1 MKLFLGDKCWDRL
14 FELPKNVQLRVRD
27 FQKKFK
33 ENPRSAAINLE
44 KIQDFKDSSLR
55 TARIDEAYRAIIG
68 VASDDIYCL
77 IWIDHHDE
85 AMDWARNKRF
95 DWNSYTNSFQ
105 ITTVAME
112 EEKSSLTEI
121 GESTPFSKYSDEQLL
136 RIGVPEHQL
145 SLVKSIANLDDLE
158 KAEPLLSSDV
168 FENLFYLLDDN
179 TSIENIITEIEAGR
193 EDAGGS
199 SINNRRCFIE
209 ITDDEELENA
219 IHEGAEK
226 WEIFL
231 HPSQRL
237 LVEKDY
243 PGSMKV
249 TGGGG
254 TGKTVAALHRL
265 KKLAASATGKPVL
278 YTTFTKTLIKNITV
292 RIKALG
298 IRTENCMIV
307 NIDKLAFDMARK
319 YNLISSKATVIDYGS
334 NSNEMWENIVSDN
347 LSPFDAR
354 FLQREYLDIIV
365 YNNITSLDAYY
376 RQPRFGRSTPVTR
389 KQRAEIWGLV
399 EQYMANKREA
409 DQYDRNEVFNLIAN
423 YLDEKRLRPFSHIIA
438 DEIQDFSNPELRFLR
453 ALTEE
458 GPNDLFMVGDPYQRI
473 YNNRKIAFS
482 QVGINVRGKRSK
494 RLRVNY
500 RTTEEIKRAAVN
512 IVKGCSF
519 DNFDGESETLSGYV
533 SLIHGDKP
541 DYQVFDTK
549 DKELSAIIAFIRM
562 CKDNGI
568 EFKEMVIACDNKS
581 SLKTVQDALHRNSI
595 PYYNLFSEI
604 GGSSNGV
611 NLSTFHN
618 LKGLEFKVVI
628 LSDVSKATFPKII
641 GDYSEMDPIEQKN
654 YIMNQKALMYVA
666 ITRAIQKVLITG
678 TGEKADI

>member
-1 MKLFLGDKCWDRL
+1 MKLFLGDKCWDKL

-33 ENPRSAAINLE
+33 DNPKSAAINLE

-55 TARIDEAYRAIIG
+55 TARIDDTYRAIIG
-68 VASDDIYCL
+68 VAADDIYCL
-77 IWIDHHDE
+77 LWIDHHDE

-105 ITTVAME
+105 VTTVSVE
-112 EEKSSLTEI
+112 ETKAEEVPSPEEQTV
-121 GESTPFSKYSDEQLL
+121 FSKYGDEQLL

-145 SLVKSIANLDDLE
+145 SLVKGIKDLDDLE
-158 KAEPLLSSDV
+158 KAEPLLSGDV
-168 FENLFYLLDDN
+168 FENLFYLMEDGA
-179 TSIENIITEIEAGR
+179 SIDSIITEIEAGK
-193 EDAGGS
+193 EDSGSS
-199 SINNRRCFIE
+199 SINNKRNFIE
-209 ITDDEELENA
+209 ITDDEELENV
-219 IHEGAEK
+219 IREGTEK

-265 KKLAASATGKPVL
+265 KKLAATSSSKKVL
-278 YTTFTKTLIKNITV
+278 YTTFTRTLIKNISG

-298 IRTENCMIV
+298 VKTENCDVV
-307 NIDKLAFDMARK
+307 NIDKLALDLARR
-319 YNLISSKATVIDYGS
+319 YDLISAKATVLDYGS
-334 NSNEMWENIVSDN
+334 SGDELWENIVADN

-354 FLQREYLDIIV
+354 FLKREYLDVIV

-376 RQPRFGRSTPVTR
+376 RQSRVGRTTPVTR
-389 KQRAEIWGLV
+389 KQRAEIWTLV
-399 EQYMANKREA
+399 EQYVAHKKEA
-409 DQYDRNEVFNLIAN
+409 DQYDRNEIFNLIAN
-423 YLDEKRLRPFSHIIA
+423 YLNDRNLHPYSHVIA

-458 GPNDLFMVGDPYQRI
+458 GPNDLFLVGDPYQRI

-500 RTTEEIKRAAVN
+500 RTTEEIKRSAVN
-512 IVKGCSF
+512 VVNDCAF
-519 DNFDGESETLSGYV
+519 DNFDGEVETLAGYV

-541 DYQVFDTK
+541 EYKVFAS
-549 DKELSAIIAFIRM
+549 KEEEMAAILTFIRM
-562 CKDNGI
+562 CRDNGI
-568 EFKEMVIACDNKS
+568 ELKDMVIACDSRNAI
-581 SLKTVQDALHRNSI
+581 KTIQDMLHRNNV
-595 PYYNLFSEI
+595 PYFNLFSET
-604 GGSSNGV
+604 GGNTNGV

-618 LKGLEFKVVI
+618 MKGLEFKVVI
-628 LSDVSKATFPKII
+628 LSDVSKATFPRITY
-641 GDYSEMDPIEQKN
+641 DYNEMDPVEKRN
-654 YIMNQKALMYVA
+654 YLMNQKALMYVA
-666 ITRAIQKVLITG
+666 ITRAMQKVFITG
-678 TGEKADI
+678 TGEKAF